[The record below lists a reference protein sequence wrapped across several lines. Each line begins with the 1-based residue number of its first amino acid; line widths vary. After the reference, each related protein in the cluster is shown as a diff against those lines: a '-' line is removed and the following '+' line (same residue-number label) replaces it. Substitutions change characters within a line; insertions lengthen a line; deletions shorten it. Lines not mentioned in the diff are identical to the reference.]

1 MDGAPESTPPLWLH
15 LLGGGSSCLLRPMKA
30 SRLRILALKVP
41 GPQALKVGREGER
54 KGGRALKRR
63 AVKRWKKGAFPEEK
77 QNLPL
82 TSGQMEINLHH

>member
-30 SRLRILALKVP
+30 SRLRILARR
-41 GPQALKVGREGER
+41 ALKVGREGER